1 MKKVFLSLLLMF
13 TAYGASMAQ
22 TLVVAD
28 VEVLPGTTGK
38 YALKINVGGGEY
50 TGFQYDIQFP
60 STGFSTPTTGKSTV
74 NASWTGGSINP
85 GDLTAGKG
93 KLSALSMSNDL
104 IPTGDIEIGTVSFD
118 VANNVPLGEY
128 DVTISNF
135 EFLSGTTRTSASNVT
150 FKVKVVNALTVILD
164 ETSTTPPEDAT
175 GVNVIVKRTINA
187 NEWSTICLPFTM
199 SEAQT
204 KAAFGDDV
212 ELADFTGYDTQEE
225 GDAVIGI
232 TINFQDVTAIEA
244 NHPYIIKVSNKVTE
258 FIVDGVN
265 IEAEDFPQV
274 TFGTTTGK
282 GKNAVYH
289 PQDFNGTY
297 VANFDFFH
305 ESSSNHPLFLSG
317 NKFYYATASTQ
328 HMKAFRAY
336 FDFDDYLDEAEAAP
350 ARISMVLNEGGTT
363 DISTIG
369 FETNE
374 GKYYN
379 LQGMPVEN
387 PSRGLYIGNGRK
399 IIIK

>member
-1 MKKVFLSLLLMF
+1 MKKVFLGLLLMF

-22 TLVVAD
+22 TLVVED

-38 YALKINVGGGEY
+38 YALEINVGGGEY

-74 NASWTGGSINP
+74 NASWSGGSIIP

-93 KLSALSMSNDL
+93 RLSALSMSNDL
-104 IPTGDIEIGTVSFD
+104 IPTGDIKIGTVSFD
-118 VANNVPLGEY
+118 VANDVSLGEY

-135 EFLSGTTRTSASNVT
+135 EFLSGTTRTPVSDVT
-150 FKVKVVNALTVILD
+150 FKVKVVNAFTVILD
-164 ETSTTPPEDAT
+164 ETSTTSPVNAT
-175 GVNVIVKRTINA
+175 GVNVIVKRTIKA
-187 NEWSTICLPFTM
+187 NEWSTICLPFAM

-212 ELADFTGYDTQEE
+212 ELADFTGYGTQEE

-258 FIVDGVN
+258 FTVNGVDVAPEEEPMVE
-265 IEAEDFPQV
+265 I
-274 TFGTTTGK
+274 GK
-282 GKNAVYH
+282 STRKAWKI
-289 PQDFNGTY
+289 FRGTY
-297 VANFDFFH
+297 VAETMLPYDP
-305 ESSSNHPLFLSG
+305 EDEIALFLSG
-317 NKFYYATASTQ
+317 NKVWYASSSTKK
-328 HMKAFRAY
+328 MKGYRAY
-336 FDFDDYLDEAEAAP
+336 FSFSDILADVENAS
-350 ARISMVLNEGGTT
+350 ARIGMVFDESGTT
-363 DISTIG
+363 GISTIG
-369 FETNE
+369 VDTNE

-379 LQGMPVEN
+379 LQGMPVEK